1 MNNSKI
7 WSILSTNKL
16 LLNQSD
22 LDLEE
27 RKNEI
32 SHCLKRCI
40 SRHNA
45 VCMLFENFAT
55 SDALIL
61 LRQLTLDLINVACLI
76 YEKEGLSNL
85 ADAKDI
91 LNALPDKR
99 ISELG
104 REIISQLILWEK
116 HPEGSRNLQLYN
128 KSEKTISKMLH
139 ALKKAYTEAKRAKM
153 ITPLNNYKAR
163 LKKRI
168 ILTILIGSGLFLL
181 AIYATC
187 INPYV
192 QTWRNLNK
200 IAKVAYQAKKT
211 RDLPLFEITGSMCSD
226 CVCRGVRDLRQLP
239 ENHPCVKRWDVS
251 IRNIYKVAT
260 GEPKISPNLLR
271 DAWKSPYLLDENE
284 NERDKRDKRH
294 DVLRSAGSD
303 GVYDT
308 ADDITVKIKNALK

>member
-1 MNNSKI
+1 MKDSRD
-7 WSILSTNKL
+7 LSLLSGKKP

-22 LDLEE
+22 LHHEP
-27 RKNEI
+27 RKMEI
-32 SHCLKRCI
+32 SHAINRCI

-76 YEKEGLSNL
+76 YEKEELSNL
-85 ADAKDI
+85 GDAKDI

-99 ISELG
+99 ITGLG
-104 REIISQLILWEK
+104 REIISQLKLWEK
-116 HPEGSRNLQLYN
+116 HPEGSKNLQLYDET
-128 KSEKTISKMLH
+128 EKTILKMLH
-139 ALKKAYTEAKRAKM
+139 ALKKAYYRNKNSQNDP
-153 ITPLNNYKAR
+153 PLDDYKAR
-163 LKKRI
+163 LRKRI
-168 ILTILIGSGLFLL
+168 ILAILIGSGLFLL

-211 RDLPLFEITGSMCSD
+211 KELPLFEITGSRCSD
-226 CVCRGVRDLRQLP
+226 CICRGVRDLRELP
-239 ENHPCVKRWDVS
+239 EDHPCFKRWDLS
-251 IRNIYKVAT
+251 IRNIYRVAT
-260 GEPKISPNLLR
+260 GEAKIPLNLLK
-271 DAWKSPYLLDENE
+271 DAWQSPYLLDENE
-284 NERDKRDKRH
+284 NERGKRDKRP

-303 GVYDT
+303 GVYGT
-308 ADDITVKIKNALK
+308 ADDITVKIENALK